1 MWISVISL
9 FPDMYELIV
18 MNDLSAMVGIEGWYI
33 LMKRDHGLGDYIT
46 FQIDP
51 SMNFTF
57 NTYKLV
63 GSRGCYFYYEM
74 GYLKICK

>member
-33 LMKRDHGLGDYIT
+33 LMKRDYGLGDYIT

-51 SMNFTF
+51 SMNFA
-57 NTYKLV
+57 L
-63 GSRGCYFYYEM
+63 
-74 GYLKICK
+74 